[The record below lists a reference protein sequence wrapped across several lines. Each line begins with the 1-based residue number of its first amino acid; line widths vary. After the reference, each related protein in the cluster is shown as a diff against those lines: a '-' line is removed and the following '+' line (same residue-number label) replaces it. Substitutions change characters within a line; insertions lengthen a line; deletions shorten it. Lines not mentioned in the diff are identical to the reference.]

1 MKVLYDI
8 QDMLEDELKKISK
21 KEDITTSDLDNIYK
35 MVDIVKDVTTVD
47 AMKKAEQEGYS
58 RDYARE
64 NSRGYSEDYANAY
77 GSYNSYAR
85 RGRDGDGDG
94 RYSEEGGSYRR
105 GRDAMGRYTSREG
118 SYEGGSSNRGGSY
131 RGSYEGGYSGNT
143 KEDMIEQMKEAMRNA
158 RNDEE
163 RESYRRA
170 IEQMKR

>member
-1 MKVLYDI
+1 MRVLYDI

-21 KEDITTSDLDNIYK
+21 KEEITTTDLDNIYK

-47 AMKKAEQEGYS
+47 AMNKAEQEGYS
-58 RDYARE
+58 RDYARDY
-64 NSRGYSEDYANAY
+64 SRGYSEDYSNAY
-77 GSYNSYAR
+77 GSYAR

-94 RYSEEGGSYRR
+94 RYSEEGSYRR
-105 GRDAMGRYTSREG
+105 GRDAMGRYTSRD
-118 SYEGGSSNRGGSY
+118 GSY
-131 RGSYEGGYSGNT
+131 RGSSYENGYSGHG
-143 KEDMIEQMKEAMRNA
+143 KEDMIEQMKEMMRNA

>member
-1 MKVLYDI
+1 MRVLWDI

-21 KEDITTSDLDNIYK
+21 KEDLTTSDLDNIYK

-58 RDYARE
+58 RDYARDY
-64 NSRGYSEDYANAY
+64 SRGYSEDYSNAY
-77 GSYNSYAR
+77 GSYAR

-94 RYSEEGGSYRR
+94 RYSEDGGSYRR
-105 GRDAMGRYTSREG
+105 GRDAMGRYTSRDGSSYRE
-118 SYEGGSSNRGGSY
+118 SYEN
-131 RGSYEGGYSGNT
+131 GYSGHD
-143 KEDMIEQMKEAMRNA
+143 KEGMIEQMKEAMRNA
-158 RNDEE
+158 RTEEE